1 MTAAINAVK
10 TVKKSKMGGVL
21 RLVGHWTWCGG
32 FWVILLPPSPNLG
45 YVCIV
50 ISTPIPETHS
60 LSFFVKL
67 SVIIKLKMKQPRQNS
82 LASYMAMTLKS
93 TNFTDGIVSKKDDQ
107 SNTF

>member
-1 MTAAINAVK
+1 
-10 TVKKSKMGGVL
+10 MGGVL

-82 LASYMAMTLKS
+82 LASFMAMTFEKY